1 MNRKFGMMGYAG
13 VLLLASISAGTAWYL
28 PGSTTE
34 NTDNAYLRA
43 DITSVSARVGGA
55 VRGVHVS
62 ANQTVAAGDL
72 LLELDP
78 LDYQLRLDTA
88 HANVVQAESAL
99 AVNARQRTLG
109 SGDRQ
114 LLDAERQGLLAKLS
128 AALAQE
134 NLARHDLDSTQVLAP
149 HDGVVGDLV
158 ATAGA
163 RIAPGQRLLSLVAVD
178 QPWVEANF
186 KETQLRHLAV
196 GQLATVQLDA
206 LPGQSFHGKVES
218 LAPAA
223 GSEFA
228 LLPAENASGN
238 FTRVVQRVSV
248 RIALDERAAADI
260 VLRPGLS
267 AKVGID
273 TVAQP

>member
-13 VLLLASISAGTAWYL
+13 VLLLAGISAGTAWYL

-34 NTDNAYLRA
+34 STDNAYLRA

-62 ANQTVAAGDL
+62 VNQTVAAGDL

-88 HANVVQAESAL
+88 HANVVQAEAAL
-99 AVNARQRTLG
+99 AVNARQRSLG

-114 LLDAERQGLLAKLS
+114 LLDAERQGLLARLS

-149 HDGVVGDLV
+149 HDGVIGDLV
-158 ATAGA
+158 AMAGA
-163 RIAPGQRLLSLVAVD
+163 RIAPGQRLMSLVAVD

-196 GQLATVQLDA
+196 GQRATVRLDA
-206 LPGQSFHGKVES
+206 LPGQLLHGKVES

-223 GSEFA
+223 GSGFA

-248 RIALDERAAADI
+248 RIALDELTAADV